1 LKGLN
6 VDILSSVS
14 SIAAS
19 GLRAQSERLRV
30 VSENIANSNST
41 SSTPN
46 GEPYRRKVVTFSTV
60 NNLDSNLALVEIE
73 RISRDYSELQRRYE
87 PSHPAA
93 DKNGFI
99 KIPNVNPI
107 IEMSNMR
114 EAARSYEA
122 NMNML
127 ESASKMKNEL
137 INLLK

>member
-6 VDILSSVS
+6 VDILGSVS

-73 RISRDYSELQRRYE
+73 RISRDYGELQRRYE

>member
-1 LKGLN
+1 M
-6 VDILSSVS
+6 DILSSVS